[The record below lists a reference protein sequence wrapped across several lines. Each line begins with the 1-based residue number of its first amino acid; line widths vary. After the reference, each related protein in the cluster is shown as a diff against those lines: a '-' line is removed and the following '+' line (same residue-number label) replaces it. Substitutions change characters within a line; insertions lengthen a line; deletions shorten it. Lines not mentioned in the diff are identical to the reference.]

1 MNENG
6 FIKNIVD
13 WIKYGGFWTW
23 AIMIGLFST
32 GLWIPAAVMLLI
44 KLEFIRPET
53 WLVATNRRSSTDP
66 AAKTQEQRENE
77 YKNISRNLSSVS
89 IEYFAGMVGV
99 PFETAMRD
107 IQRMQ
112 LEGAF
117 GPDAY
122 IDYGTKRLIIRS
134 GGTDTQPSYTP
145 KNVTVNQ
152 SGSTAPQTTAP
163 VQEQKPKPKPRARA
177 KTTSKS
183 KASQKKKQSPQE
195 IFKSQGALLWV
206 GIIMLA
212 VGGLAGISA
221 VDDILSYGY
230 FNFFDVMFPIVLAV
244 TGGGMLGT
252 RFLRKKRAR
261 RITSYLQIIGD
272 RGSVTFSELASAVG
286 ESENTVK
293 KDIEVML
300 DRKLLGDEAYMDI
313 GQGKLIV
320 LRSAAHEEPQTTEE
334 TESRYGEIIKEIRQ
348 LNDEIDDKAV
358 SEKITRIEE
367 LTGKIFKVV
376 EDKPEKLPEIKSF
389 MSYYLP
395 TTLKLLRSYR
405 DFEHQ
410 GIGGD
415 NIDATKE
422 RIEKILDTLVSGFS
436 QQLDQL
442 FMTDAM
448 DISSDIDVLET
459 MMKRDG
465 LQKDDS
471 GFGTPMAGV

>member
-1 MNENG
+1 MNDNS
-6 FIKNIVD
+6 FIKKIVE
-13 WIKYGGFWTW
+13 WIKYGGFLTW

-32 GLWIPAAVMLLI
+32 GLWIPAAIMLLI
-44 KLEFIRPET
+44 KLEIIRPET
-53 WLVATNRRSSTDP
+53 WLVPTNRYSTDP
-66 AAKTQEQRENE
+66 AAKSQEQRENE
-77 YKNISRNLSSVS
+77 YKNISRNLSGVS

-107 IQRMQ
+107 VQKMI

-134 GGTDTQPSYTP
+134 GGTNNEPSYTP

-152 SGSTAPQTTAP
+152 SGSTVPQPSAP
-163 VQEQKPKPKPRARA
+163 VQEQKPKPKPKPRARSS
-177 KTTSKS
+177 TKS
-183 KASQKKKQSPQE
+183 KTSQKKKPSTQE
-195 IFKSQGALLWV
+195 IFKSQGALLWA
-206 GIIMLA
+206 GIIML
-212 VGGLAGISA
+212 VTGGLIGIGA
-221 VDDILSYGY
+221 VDDFLSYGY
-230 FNFFDVMFPIVLAV
+230 LDFFEAMFPLVLAV

-272 RGSVTFSELASAVG
+272 RGSIAFSELASAVG

-313 GQGKLIV
+313 GQGKLII
-320 LRSAAHEEPQTTEE
+320 LRSAAREEPQTKEE
-334 TESRYGEIIKEIRQ
+334 TESRYSEIVKEIRQ
-348 LNDEIDDKAV
+348 LNAEIDDKTV
-358 SEKITRIEE
+358 SEKITQIEE

-465 LQKDDS
+465 LSKDDS